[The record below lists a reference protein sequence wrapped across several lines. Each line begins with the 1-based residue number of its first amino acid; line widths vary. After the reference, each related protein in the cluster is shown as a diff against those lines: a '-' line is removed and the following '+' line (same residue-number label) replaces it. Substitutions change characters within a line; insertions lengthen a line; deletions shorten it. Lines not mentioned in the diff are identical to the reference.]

1 MPCVLLIRG
10 LGLKI
15 HGCPLV
21 LHRNPQVML
30 SKSVGASHSCDPFLT
45 QDLCNSC
52 LWFVFFWINEANCYD
67 SRLNKNWPKMHHC
80 VLLKV
85 SIVFPSF
92 HPSLFARSPKVSLT
106 FIPQIG
112 IGKRQIVSERRVLL
126 PPLLEKI
133 VKGKKSLQTTITYRS

>member
-1 MPCVLLIRG
+1 MEKHRLCA
-10 LGLKI
+10 I
-15 HGCPLV
+15 HV
-21 LHRNPQVML
+21 
-30 SKSVGASHSCDPFLT
+30 SFSSVSGST
-45 QDLCNSC
+45 RQ
-52 LWFVFFWINEANCYD
+52 IIETRYD
-67 SRLNKNWPKMHHC
+67 SRSNKNWPKMHHC

-133 VKGKKSLQTTITYRS
+133 VKGKKVFANNNYIQKLRQYQLWSLILN

>member
-1 MPCVLLIRG
+1 MEKHRLCA
-10 LGLKI
+10 I
-15 HGCPLV
+15 HV
-21 LHRNPQVML
+21 
-30 SKSVGASHSCDPFLT
+30 SFSSVSGST
-45 QDLCNSC
+45 RQ
-52 LWFVFFWINEANCYD
+52 IIETRYD
-67 SRLNKNWPKMHHC
+67 SRSNKNWPKMHHC

-126 PPLLEKI
+126 PPLLEKNC
-133 VKGKKSLQTTITYRS
+133 KGEKSLCKQQLHTEVKTVSVVEFDS